1 KAEMIAGYKGSIE
14 YVQAVVNGE
23 GDAVVAVLPTLVRL
37 QREGKMRIIASLAE
51 RSPVA
56 GIPDAATL
64 RLPDLAKITLERL
77 VGGPP
82 GLPPA
87 IVETLAGALTKAMKD
102 PDVVAWAREADVPL
116 AAETPAE
123 ATRVLHEQIDF
134 FERWKKY
141 LKPG

>member
-1 KAEMIAGYKGSIE
+1 TAYSATLIATELLGIKTEMVSGYKGSVE

-23 GDAVVAVLPTLVRL
+23 GDAVVSILPTILRL
-37 QREGKMRIIASLAE
+37 QREGKMRLLASLAE

-56 GIPDAATL
+56 GVPDAASL

-87 IVETLAGALTKAMKD
+87 IAQIVSTALTKA
-102 PDVVAWAREADVPL
+102 L
-116 AAETPAE
+116 
-123 ATRVLHEQIDF
+123 
-134 FERWKKY
+134 
-141 LKPG
+141 